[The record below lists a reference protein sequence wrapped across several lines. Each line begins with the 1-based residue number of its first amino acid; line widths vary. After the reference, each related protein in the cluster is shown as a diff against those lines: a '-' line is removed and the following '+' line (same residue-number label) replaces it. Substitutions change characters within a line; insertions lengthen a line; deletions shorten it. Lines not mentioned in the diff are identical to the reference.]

1 MDVSIALVI
10 FLVFFTVSS
19 FKDFFTSNCNNLALN
34 NKRNQTT
41 QSNLMVSYCSMESD
55 LRGSHQNVISYS
67 LYGNF
72 SDPQHYLRYAEPIK
86 YILSNISQF
95 YPGN

>member
-1 MDVSIALVI
+1 MDVLIALVI
-10 FLVFFTVSS
+10 ILVLFTVPAYND
-19 FKDFFTSNCNNLALN
+19 FKFHCNNHVLN

-41 QSNLMVSYCSMESD
+41 QLNSMVSYCSMKSD
-55 LRGSHQNVISYS
+55 LRDSHQNVISYS